1 MSELPPILD
10 ACCGSRAMWFDRTDS
25 RCLFID
31 KRKEFHEMKH
41 NDSPRSPIVI
51 DPDVQCDFTAL
62 PFDDNSFALIVF
74 DPPHVIR
81 QEARGNVTKFYGVLN
96 GDWKRMLKSGFAE
109 CFRVLA
115 PSGVLIF
122 KWTETQIPLR
132 DILAL
137 TPEKPLF
144 GHKSG
149 AKARTHWCTFMKSG
163 SERSRK

>member
-1 MSELPPILD
+1 
-10 ACCGSRAMWFDRTDS
+10 MWFDRDNS
-25 RCLFID
+25 RCLFFD
-31 KRKEFHEMKH
+31 KRKEIHEMKH

-51 DPDVQCDFTAL
+51 DPNIQGDFTVL
-62 PFDDNSFALIVF
+62 PFRDGVFSLVVF

-96 GDWKRMLKSGFAE
+96 GEWREMIRSGFSE

-115 PSGVLIF
+115 TGGVMIF

-132 DILAL
+132 EILTL

-149 AKARTHWCTFMKSG
+149 AKARTHWCTFMK
-163 SERSRK
+163 

>member
-1 MSELPPILD
+1 MTTLPPILD
-10 ACCGSRAMWFDRTDS
+10 ACCGPRAMWFDRKDS

-31 KRKEFHEMKH
+31 RRRETHEMVH
-41 NDSPRSPIVI
+41 RSSPRSPIVI
-51 DPDVQCDFTAL
+51 DPDQLCDFTAL
-62 PFDDNSFALIVF
+62 PFDDDTFGLVVL

-81 QEARGNVTKFYGVLN
+81 QEALGNVTKFYGVLN
-96 GDWKRMLKSGFAE
+96 GDWKSMLSLGFAE

-115 PSGVLIF
+115 PGGVLIF

-163 SERSRK
+163 VNDGI